1 MPQSTAHAPDG
12 EQPRASGGSPG
23 AGRLLQHRLEL
34 VEDLWQ
40 TVLRSECPPE
50 QSERLLRLKQLS
62 DPVALEGR
70 DGESSSEAIVELIR
84 SMDLS
89 EAIAA
94 ARAFSLYFQLINIL
108 EQRIEEDS
116 YLDSLRPSRSQDD
129 ETAAPVVSVKGAQPT
144 QPGPADGKAAN
155 RVHPTSDLD
164 RALEEFEVQE
174 LQDAEDDALY

>member
-1 MPQSTAHAPDG
+1 MPESTAHALQG
-12 EQPRASGGSPG
+12 EQPRESGVTVG
-23 AGRLLQHRLEL
+23 AGRLLQNRLVL

-50 QSERLLRLKQLS
+50 QSARLLRLKQLS

-70 DGESSSEAIVELIR
+70 DGDSTSEAIVELIR
-84 SMDLS
+84 AMDLS

-116 YLDSLRPSRSQDD
+116 YLDSLAPRKSAADD
-129 ETAAPVVSVKGAQPT
+129 G
-144 QPGPADGKAAN
+144 
-155 RVHPTSDLD
+155 R
-164 RALEEFEVQE
+164 
-174 LQDAEDDALY
+174 DALTLCTSWRVRPIPPHLEKFLNGSGG

>member
-108 EQRIEEDS
+108 EPVS
-116 YLDSLRPSRSQDD
+116 YTHLTLP
-129 ETAAPVVSVKGAQPT
+129 TICSV
-144 QPGPADGKAAN
+144 
-155 RVHPTSDLD
+155 
-164 RALEEFEVQE
+164 
-174 LQDAEDDALY
+174 

>member
-1 MPQSTAHAPDG
+1 MPQPTTTAPEG
-12 EQPRASGGSPG
+12 EQARADGGDAV
-23 AGRLLQHRLEL
+23 AGRLLQQRLEL

-40 TVLRSECPPE
+40 TVLRSECPAE

-70 DGESSSEAIVELIR
+70 DGNSTSEAIVALIKA
-84 SMDLS
+84 MDLS

-116 YLDSLRPSRSQDD
+116 YLDSLIPLDKGKDKDCLLYTSPSPR
-129 ETAAPVVSVKGAQPT
+129 
-144 QPGPADGKAAN
+144 
-155 RVHPTSDLD
+155 D
-164 RALEEFEVQE
+164 RG
-174 LQDAEDDALY
+174 